1 MAFNKD
7 LLKKFLERRI
17 DEGWHN
23 NFGNSSAGILYNEI
37 IMSYILSFL
46 PPEDSLTLDVGIDS
60 GIFSEKIAR
69 LNRRVIIGSISE
81 EQMKFTRE
89 HFEKLN
95 LTAQIDQYALI
106 DEITKLDQFDHNTF
120 DLTICIHGTLS
131 FACEY
136 RNRLFSEIIRVTKV
150 GAPIIFT
157 VKNKT
162 HFLKSLYQKNNIDN
176 LVNATEA
183 GIWEFLDTNYKQFE
197 EYPNEPAYYAFTSM
211 ELDEFVSKHN
221 CELLEMRA
229 LNSISQANSKF
240 LLEIQENEEAWS
252 NLLQIEKRIS
262 NEPGVIDAGNEILF
276 IIRKRLV

>member
-23 NFGNSSAGILYNEI
+23 NFGNSPAGILYNEI

-89 HFEKLN
+89 RFEKLN